1 MRARGRFHE
10 HSQDALDDDLVR
22 YATRSTPLEISKG
35 LIWTRARDGS
45 PTTRAM
51 PLLETR
57 QERAALLILILA
69 VTVAIGLGP
78 FVSGLL
84 GAAVLYVVLVRPYS
98 RLERVSK
105 AGIAAP
111 VVLITALL
119 LIALPAAWLV
129 SSLIDQAP
137 DALQR
142 IQASDPLARLGRV
155 RIGNSPSSVL
165 SHHPPMPNAIIRL
178 RQARTPRSIVL
189 AATTVVLT
197 RVATAQSGQHRSA
210 SSWLAQSFSRQPKPR
225 AWRAALPSRGSCAPV
240 KARTSRS
247 SVRYGSMFLVRSSW
261 TDSAICPAR
270 YARQC
275 GRRCTSSASRPPS
288 PTSRRLP

>member
-98 RLERVSK
+98 RLERLSK

-119 LIALPAAWLV
+119 LIALPAAWLI
-129 SSLIDQAP
+129 SSLI
-137 DALQR
+137 
-142 IQASDPLARLGRV
+142 
-155 RIGNSPSSVL
+155 
-165 SHHPPMPNAIIRL
+165 
-178 RQARTPRSIVL
+178 
-189 AATTVVLT
+189 
-197 RVATAQSGQHRSA
+197 GQ
-210 SSWLAQSFSRQPKPR
+210 
-225 AWRAALPSRGSCAPV
+225 GS
-240 KARTSRS
+240 
-247 SVRYGSMFLVRSSW
+247 
-261 TDSAICPAR
+261 
-270 YARQC
+270 
-275 GRRCTSSASRPPS
+275 RCTSAHPGQRPARALGPSANRQLPELSPQPS
-288 PTSRRLP
+288 PANA

>member
-1 MRARGRFHE
+1 
-10 HSQDALDDDLVR
+10 
-22 YATRSTPLEISKG
+22 
-35 LIWTRARDGS
+35 
-45 PTTRAM
+45 M

-84 GAAVLYVVLVRPYS
+84 GAAVLYVVLVRPCA

-105 AGIAAP
+105 PGIAAA

-142 IQASDPLARLGRV
+142 IQAQR
-155 RIGNSPSSVL
+155 
-165 SHHPPMPNAIIRL
+165 
-178 RQARTPRSIVL
+178 
-189 AATTVVLT
+189 
-197 RVATAQSGQHRSA
+197 
-210 SSWLAQSFSRQPKPR
+210 
-225 AWRAALPSRGSCAPV
+225 
-240 KARTSRS
+240 
-247 SVRYGSMFLVRSSW
+247 
-261 TDSAICPAR
+261 PAR
-270 YARQC
+270 ALRPSANRQLPEL
-275 GRRCTSSASRPPS
+275 SPQPS
-288 PTSRRLP
+288 PANA